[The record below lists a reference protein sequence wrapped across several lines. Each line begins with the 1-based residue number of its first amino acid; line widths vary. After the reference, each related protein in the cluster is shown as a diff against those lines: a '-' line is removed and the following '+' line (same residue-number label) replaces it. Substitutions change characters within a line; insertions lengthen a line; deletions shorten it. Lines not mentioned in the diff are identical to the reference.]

1 MLWLRLTFRHRLLRL
16 RRLQRLLFRRVA
28 LRQFLRLRLVLSL
41 KLLHIGTCRSQ
52 LLRCAFVVGCL
63 LLLERLPLFL
73 LAVAQLVLLLLVR
86 FIALEV
92 SRIWRSLVGYGG

>member
-52 LLRCAFVVGCL
+52 LLRCAFVVGFL
-63 LLLERLPLFL
+63 LLPESLPL